1 MTGESQDRSA
11 GRRQRN
17 LKTATRDVSNV
28 RLAPTETAPTLATAR
43 PHSTIWAMFCR
54 EHADYPKG

>member
-17 LKTATRDVSNV
+17 LKTATHDAGEIGPTKCPA
-28 RLAPTETAPTLATAR
+28 LAQAWPLLLPHPR
-43 PHSTIWAMFCR
+43 P
-54 EHADYPKG
+54 